1 MASASSTSSS
11 IILSNILATESC
23 ELRTAID
30 SYMDT
35 KLKELQEIM
44 KTKVDSVITGRLD
57 KFYNKSFEDHEKVL
71 FDSDGLQLIAQYNGV
86 IKEHIQQHKLTN
98 EQIKKNYPLYP
109 LPTENFNCF
118 SVAVAYGMNHGLN
131 NSGLQIR
138 ELSFFKTFII
148 ERNSDPPY
156 HPSQRQWCSSVYK
169 HNLSSDCLFAIKHFQ
184 AASGYAGRESRTP
197 ARSFTESIK
206 LLEEHP
212 EYFKKNCS
220 DFEALCRRE
229 YTEIEKTKRQLKS
242 LMDENM
248 SKKDYYASLD
258 KKNKDFEQE
267 KKQLEEER
275 QKIKEEKEKMV
286 FIKEKLVE
294 MKKEV
299 ELEKQK
305 ILEQKSKTIDI
316 DKCFEDIISF
326 NFISEMPK
334 NNVGPK
340 VAYD

>member
-23 ELRTAID
+23 ELKNTID
-30 SYMDT
+30 RYMDT
-35 KLKELQEIM
+35 KLKELQDVM
-44 KTKVDSVITGRLD
+44 KSKVESVITGRLD
-57 KFYNKSFEDHEKVL
+57 KFYNKSFEDHDKVL
-71 FDSDGLQLIAQYNGV
+71 FDKDGSHFIDEYNGV
-86 IKEHIQQHKLTN
+86 IKGTLIPPYNQTN

-118 SVAVAYGMNHGLN
+118 SVVVGYPMNY
-131 NSGLQIR
+131 GLQNNGHKIR

-148 ERNSDPPY
+148 ERKSDPPY
-156 HPSQRQWCSSVYK
+156 HPNQRQWCSSVYK

-184 AASGYAGRESRTP
+184 AANEGVGESRTP
-197 ARSFTESIK
+197 ARCFTESIK

-242 LMDENM
+242 LMDENI
-248 SKKDYYASLD
+248 SKKDYYVSLD

>member
-44 KTKVDSVITGRLD
+44 KMKVESVITGRLD

-305 ILEQKSKTIDI
+305 IEQQKNKTIDF

-326 NFISEMPK
+326 NFISEIHK
-334 NNVGPK
+334 K
-340 VAYD
+340 

>member
-11 IILSNILATESC
+11 IILSNVLATESC

-44 KTKVDSVITGRLD
+44 KSKVESVITGRLD

-71 FDSDGLQLIAQYNGV
+71 FDANGLTYINEYNSIVKGS
-86 IKEHIQQHKLTN
+86 IEQQKLTDA
-98 EQIKKNYPLYP
+98 QIKKTYPLYP
-109 LPTENFNCF
+109 LPTENVNCF
-118 SVAVAYGMNHGLN
+118 TIQYTESIYGQGDR
-131 NSGLQIR
+131 IR
-138 ELSFFKTFII
+138 EMNYFKTFII
-148 ERNSDPPY
+148 MRYSNPPSCGQ
-156 HPSQRQWCSSVYK
+156 HRQWCSPAYN
-169 HNLSSDCLFAIKHFQ
+169 HHISSDCLFAIKHFQ
-184 AASGYAGRESRTP
+184 MVHCSPSYGITGLG
-197 ARSFTESIK
+197 

-229 YTEIEKTKRQLKS
+229 YAEIEKTKKQLKS

-275 QKIKEEKEKMV
+275 QKLKEEKEKMV

-305 ILEQKSKTIDI
+305 ISEQKSKTIDI
-316 DKCFEDIISF
+316 DKCFEDIIS
-326 NFISEMPK
+326 SEMPK
-334 NNVGPK
+334 NKVGPK

>member
-1 MASASSTSSS
+1 MKKLIFHNYNIRIYRLKMTSSS
-11 IILSNILATESC
+11 IILSNVLATESC

-44 KTKVDSVITGRLD
+44 KMKVESVITSRLD

-71 FDSDGLQLIAQYNGV
+71 FDKNGSQPIDGYHAYVGWAADNWFQRKDFEKE
-86 IKEHIQQHKLTN
+86 IKTRF
-98 EQIKKNYPLYP
+98 PLYP
-109 LPTENFNCF
+109 ISKENMKCF
-118 SVAVAYGMNHGLN
+118 TVAFEQGGP
-131 NSGLQIR
+131 SGGSNIR

-148 ERNSDPPY
+148 ERKSSN
-156 HPSQRQWCSSVYK
+156 PSCGQNRHWSCEIYK

-184 AASGYAGRESRTP
+184 VASDVG
-197 ARSFTESIK
+197 ESIK
-206 LLEEHP
+206 LLEENP

-220 DFEALCRRE
+220 DFEALCHKE
-229 YTEIEKTKRQLKS
+229 YAEIEKTKKQLKS
-242 LMDENM
+242 LMVENM

-275 QKIKEEKEKMV
+275 QKLKEEKEKIV

-305 ILEQKSKTIDI
+305 ISEQKSKTIDI
-316 DKCFEDIISF
+316 NKYFEDIIS
-326 NFISEMPK
+326 S
-334 NNVGPK
+334 
-340 VAYD
+340 

>member
-1 MASASSTSSS
+1 MASAYSSSSS
-11 IILSNILATESC
+11 IILSNVLATESC

-30 SYMDT
+30 TYMDT
-35 KLKELQEIM
+35 KLKEFQDVM
-44 KTKVDSVITGRLD
+44 KSKVESVITGRLD
-57 KFYNKSFEDHEKVL
+57 KFYNKSFEDHDKVL
-71 FDSDGLQLIAQYNGV
+71 FDKNGLQLINEYNSIVKGALQAHSYTTV
-86 IKEHIQQHKLTN
+86 
-98 EQIKKNYPLYP
+98 QIKSNWPLYP
-109 LPTENFNCF
+109 LPTENTNCF
-118 SVAVAYGMNHGLN
+118 TIQYTESINGQGDR
-131 NSGLQIR
+131 IR
-138 ELSFFKTFII
+138 EMNYFKTFII
-148 ERNSDPPY
+148 GRDSQP
-156 HPSQRQWCSSVYK
+156 PSQGQHRQWSHQIYK
-169 HNLSSDCLFAIKHFQ
+169 HSISSDCLFAIKHFQ
-184 AASGYAGRESRTP
+184 IVNCGPSTGITGLG
-197 ARSFTESIK
+197 
-206 LLEEHP
+206 LLEKHP

-229 YTEIEKTKRQLKS
+229 YTEIEKTKKQLKS
-242 LMDENM
+242 LMDENI
-248 SKKDYYASLD
+248 SKKDYYVSLD
-258 KKNKDFEQE
+258 KKLKDFEQE

-305 ILEQKSKTIDI
+305 IVEQKSKTIDI

-334 NNVGPK
+334 NKVGPK

>member
-11 IILSNILATESC
+11 IILSNVLATESC

-35 KLKELQEIM
+35 KLKELQDVM
-44 KTKVDSVITGRLD
+44 KSNVESVITGRLD
-57 KFYNKSFEDHEKVL
+57 KFYNKSFEDYDNVL
-71 FDSDGLQLIAQYNGV
+71 FDKNGLQLINEYNSMVKGAL
-86 IKEHIQQHKLTN
+86 QSYNYTN
-98 EQIKKNYPLYP
+98 EQIKSNWPLYP
-109 LPTENFNCF
+109 LPIVNTNCF
-118 SVAVAYGMNHGLN
+118 TIQYAESINGQGDR
-131 NSGLQIR
+131 IR
-138 ELSFFKTFII
+138 EMNYFKTVII
-148 ERNSDPPY
+148 AKDSQP
-156 HPSQRQWCSSVYK
+156 PSQGQHRQWSHHIYK
-169 HNLSSDCLFAIKHFQ
+169 HSISSDCLFTIKHFQ
-184 AASGYAGRESRTP
+184 IVNCGPSTGITGLG
-197 ARSFTESIK
+197 
-206 LLEEHP
+206 LLDKHP

-220 DFEALCRRE
+220 EFEGICRRE
-229 YTEIEKTKRQLKS
+229 YDEIEKTKKQLKS
-242 LMDENM
+242 LMDENI

-305 ILEQKSKTIDI
+305 ISEQKSKTIDI

-334 NNVGPK
+334 NKVGPK

>member
-1 MASASSTSSS
+1 MAYTSSTSSTSSS
-11 IILSNILATESC
+11 IILSNVLATESC

-44 KTKVDSVITGRLD
+44 KMKVESVITGRLD
-57 KFYNKSFEDHEKVL
+57 KFYNKSFEGHDKVL
-71 FDSDGLQLIAQYNGV
+71 FDKNGLQLINEYNSGV
-86 IKEHIQQHKLTN
+86 KGFIEQQKLTDA
-98 EQIKKNYPLYP
+98 QIKSNFPLYP
-109 LPTENFNCF
+109 LPTTENFNCF
-118 SVAVAYGMNHGLN
+118 KVEFEQRGHAGGSD
-131 NSGLQIR
+131 IR

-148 ERNSDPPY
+148 GRNSAN
-156 HPSQRQWCSSVYK
+156 PSCGQNRHWSSQIYK

-184 AASGYAGRESRTP
+184 VAGGVSTN
-197 ARSFTESIK
+197 I
-206 LLEEHP
+206 LEEHP

-229 YTEIEKTKRQLKS
+229 YAEIEKTKKQLKS
-242 LMDENM
+242 LMDENI

-267 KKQLEEER
+267 KKHLEEER

-299 ELEKQK
+299 EFEKQK
-305 ILEQKSKTIDI
+305 ISEQKSKTIDI

-334 NNVGPK
+334 NKVGPK

>member
-23 ELRTAID
+23 ELKNTID
-30 SYMDT
+30 RYMDT
-35 KLKELQEIM
+35 KLKELQDVM
-44 KTKVDSVITGRLD
+44 KSKVESVITGRLD
-57 KFYNKSFEDHEKVL
+57 KFYNKSFEDHDKVL
-71 FDSDGLQLIAQYNGV
+71 FDKNGLQLINEFNSIVKGAIQSYNY
-86 IKEHIQQHKLTN
+86 TDA
-98 EQIKKNYPLYP
+98 QIKSNWPLYP
-109 LPTENFNCF
+109 LPTENVNCF
-118 SVAVAYGMNHGLN
+118 IIQRTESIYAQGEKI
-131 NSGLQIR
+131 S

-148 ERNSDPPY
+148 WRDSHP
-156 HPSQRQWCSSVYK
+156 PSQGQNRQWSHRIYK
-169 HNLSSDCLFAIKHFQ
+169 HSISSDCLFAIKHFQ
-184 AASGYAGRESRTP
+184 IVNCGPSTGIG
-197 ARSFTESIK
+197 

-248 SKKDYYASLD
+248 SKKDYYVSLD
-258 KKNKDFEQE
+258 KKNKDFEKE

-305 ILEQKSKTIDI
+305 ISEQKSKTIDI

-334 NNVGPK
+334 NKVGPK

>member
-1 MASASSTSSS
+1 MASASPTSSS
-11 IILSNILATESC
+11 IILSNVLATESC

-44 KTKVDSVITGRLD
+44 KTKVESVITGRLD

-71 FDSDGLQLIAQYNGV
+71 FDNNGLQLIAQYNGAV
-86 IKEHIQQHKLTN
+86 KEYIQQHKKTDA
-98 EQIKKNYPLYP
+98 QIKEIYPLYP

-118 SVAVAYGMNHGLN
+118 RIVKEQNLGAQGRRSK
-131 NSGLQIR
+131 
-138 ELSFFKTFII
+138 ETSFFKTFILEQI
-148 ERNSDPPY
+148 RNEYNGNLSI
-156 HPSQRQWCSSVYK
+156 SALYK
-169 HNLSSDCLFAIKHFQ
+169 HNMSYDCLFAIKHFQ
-184 AASGYAGRESRTP
+184 VVVDGGG
-197 ARSFTESIK
+197 FGGIG

-220 DFEALCRRE
+220 DFEALCSRE
-229 YTEIEKTKRQLKS
+229 YAEIEKTKKQLKS

-305 ILEQKSKTIDI
+305 ISEQKSKTIDI

-334 NNVGPK
+334 NKVGPK

>member
-1 MASASSTSSS
+1 MASAYSSSSS
-11 IILSNILATESC
+11 IILSNVLATESC

-44 KTKVDSVITGRLD
+44 KTKVESVITGRLD

-71 FDSDGLQLIAQYNGV
+71 FDKNGLQLIAKYNSDVKGY
-86 IKEHIQQHKLTN
+86 IEQQKLTDA
-98 EQIKKNYPLYP
+98 QIKTTFPLYP
-109 LPTENFNCF
+109 LPTTENFNCF
-118 SVAVAYGMNHGLN
+118 RIVSTENLGAQGRRIKEM
-131 NSGLQIR
+131 
-138 ELSFFKTFII
+138 SFFKTFILGQTW
-148 ERNSDPPY
+148 ENNGNL
-156 HPSQRQWCSSVYK
+156 SSPALYK

-184 AASGYAGRESRTP
+184 VVVDVHG
-197 ARSFTESIK
+197 FTGVG

-229 YTEIEKTKRQLKS
+229 YDEIEKTKKQLKS
-242 LMDENM
+242 LMDENI

-275 QKIKEEKEKMV
+275 QKIKEEKENMV

-305 ILEQKSKTIDI
+305 ISEQKSKTIDI

-334 NNVGPK
+334 NKVGPK
-340 VAYD
+340 VAND

>member
-11 IILSNILATESC
+11 IILSNVLATESC

-35 KLKELQEIM
+35 KLKELQDVM
-44 KTKVDSVITGRLD
+44 KSKVESVITSRLD
-57 KFYNKSFEDHEKVL
+57 KFYNKSFEDHDKIL
-71 FDSDGLQLIAQYNGV
+71 FDKNGLQLINEVNSMVKGA
-86 IKEHIQQHKLTN
+86 IQSYKYTDA
-98 EQIKKNYPLYP
+98 QIKSNWPLYP
-109 LPTENFNCF
+109 LPTVNFNCF
-118 SVAVAYGMNHGLN
+118 TIEYTESINGQGNRI
-131 NSGLQIR
+131 S

-148 ERNSDPPY
+148 GRDSHP
-156 HPSQRQWCSSVYK
+156 PSQGQIRQWSHRIYK
-169 HNLSSDCLFAIKHFQ
+169 HSISSDCLFAIKHFQ
-184 AASGYAGRESRTP
+184 IVNCGPSTGIAGLG
-197 ARSFTESIK
+197 
-206 LLEEHP
+206 LLDKHP

-220 DFEALCRRE
+220 EFEEICHRE
-229 YTEIEKTKRQLKS
+229 YAEIEKTKKQLKS
-242 LMDENM
+242 LMDENI

-258 KKNKDFEQE
+258 KKNKDFEQD

-275 QKIKEEKEKMV
+275 QKLKEEKEKMV

-305 ILEQKSKTIDI
+305 ISEQKSKTIDI

-334 NNVGPK
+334 NKVGPK

>member
-11 IILSNILATESC
+11 IILSNVLATESC

-35 KLKELQEIM
+35 KLKELQDIM
-44 KTKVDSVITGRLD
+44 KSKVESVITGRLD
-57 KFYNKSFEDHEKVL
+57 KFYNKSFEDHDKIL
-71 FDSDGLQLIAQYNGV
+71 FDKDGLQLINEYNIIVKG
-86 IKEHIQQHKLTN
+86 ILLQPYNYTN

-118 SVAVAYGMNHGLN
+118 TVAVAYGMNHGLH

-148 ERNSDPPY
+148 ERNSEPPY
-156 HPSQRQWCSSVYK
+156 HPSQRQWSSSVYK
-169 HNLSSDCLFAIKHFQ
+169 HNISYDCLFAIKHFQ
-184 AASGYAGRESRTP
+184 AANKAVDFQPYTQY
-197 ARSFTESIK
+197 RSFTEAIK
-206 LLEEHP
+206 LLEEYP

-229 YTEIEKTKRQLKS
+229 YAEIEKTKKQLKS
-242 LMDENM
+242 LMDENN

-258 KKNKDFEQE
+258 KKLKDFEQE

-275 QKIKEEKEKMV
+275 QKIKEE
-286 FIKEKLVE
+286 
-294 MKKEV
+294 
-299 ELEKQK
+299 
-305 ILEQKSKTIDI
+305 
-316 DKCFEDIISF
+316 
-326 NFISEMPK
+326 
-334 NNVGPK
+334 
-340 VAYD
+340 

>member
-1 MASASSTSSS
+1 MTSSS

-23 ELRTAID
+23 ELKNAID
-30 SYMDT
+30 IYMDT

-44 KTKVDSVITGRLD
+44 KTKVESVITGRLD

-71 FDSDGLQLIAQYNGV
+71 FDKNGLQLINEYNSSVKGS
-86 IKEHIQQHKLTN
+86 IEQQKLTN
-98 EQIKKNYPLYP
+98 AQIKKNYPLYP
-109 LPTENFNCF
+109 LPTTENFNCF
-118 SVAVAYGMNHGLN
+118 KVALASYLNHGQHN
-131 NSGLQIR
+131 QGNQIR
-138 ELSFFKTFII
+138 ELSFFKTFIL
-148 ERNSDPPY
+148 ERNSHPPY
-156 HPSQRQWCSSVYK
+156 HPNQRQWSSSVYK
-169 HNLSSDCLFAIKHFQ
+169 HNMSYDCLFAIKHFQ
-184 AASGYAGRESRTP
+184 VAYEDVSETCTTGRVLTDG
-197 ARSFTESIK
+197 IK

-220 DFEALCRRE
+220 DFEALCHKE
-229 YTEIEKTKRQLKS
+229 YDEIEKTKNQLKL

-248 SKKDYYASLD
+248 SKKNYYASLD

-305 ILEQKSKTIDI
+305 ISEQKSKTIDI

-326 NFISEMPK
+326 NIISEISK
-334 NNVGPK
+334 NKTGSK
-340 VAYD
+340 VAFD

>member
-1 MASASSTSSS
+1 MVKGA
-11 IILSNILATESC
+11 LQ
-23 ELRTAID
+23 
-30 SYMDT
+30 SYNYTD
-35 KLKELQEIM
+35 
-44 KTKVDSVITGRLD
+44 
-57 KFYNKSFEDHEKVL
+57 
-71 FDSDGLQLIAQYNGV
+71 A
-86 IKEHIQQHKLTN
+86 
-98 EQIKKNYPLYP
+98 QIKSNWPLYP
-109 LPTENFNCF
+109 LPTGNFNCF
-118 SVAVAYGMNHGLN
+118 TIQYAESINGQGDR
-131 NSGLQIR
+131 IR
-138 ELSFFKTFII
+138 EMNYFKTFII
-148 ERNSDPPY
+148 GRDSQP
-156 HPSQRQWCSSVYK
+156 PSQGQNRQWSHQIYK
-169 HNLSSDCLFAIKHFQ
+169 HSISSDCLFAIKHFQ
-184 AASGYAGRESRTP
+184 IVNCGPSTGITGLG
-197 ARSFTESIK
+197 
-206 LLEEHP
+206 LLDKHP

-220 DFEALCRRE
+220 EFEGICRRE
-229 YTEIEKTKRQLKS
+229 YAEIEKTRKQLKS

-334 NNVGPK
+334 NKVGPK

>member
-1 MASASSTSSS
+1 MASTASSTSSS
-11 IILSNILATESC
+11 IILSNVLATESC

-30 SYMDT
+30 GYMDT
-35 KLKELQEIM
+35 KLKEFQEIM
-44 KTKVDSVITGRLD
+44 KTKVESVITGRLD

-71 FDSDGLQLIAQYNGV
+71 FDKDGLQPIDGYHAYVGWAKDNWFQRNEAEKE
-86 IKEHIQQHKLTN
+86 IKIRF
-98 EQIKKNYPLYP
+98 PLYP
-109 LPTENFNCF
+109 ISKENMKCF
-118 SVAVAYGMNHGLN
+118 TVAFEKSYANQGN
-131 NSGLQIR
+131 QIR

-148 ERNSDPPY
+148 ERKSNPP
-156 HPSQRQWCSSVYK
+156 SCGQNRQWSCEIYK

-184 AASGYAGRESRTP
+184 VANEAVG
-197 ARSFTESIK
+197 ESIK

-229 YTEIEKTKRQLKS
+229 YAEIEKTKKQLKS

-258 KKNKDFEQE
+258 KKLKDFEQE

-305 ILEQKSKTIDI
+305 ISEQKSKTIDI

-334 NNVGPK
+334 NKVGPK

>member
-1 MASASSTSSS
+1 MTSSS
-11 IILSNILATESC
+11 IILSNVLETESC

-30 SYMDT
+30 SYMNT

-44 KTKVDSVITGRLD
+44 KTKVESVITGRLD
-57 KFYNKSFEDHEKVL
+57 KFYNKSFEGHDKVL
-71 FDSDGLQLIAQYNGV
+71 FDKNGLQLINEYNSK
-86 IKEHIQQHKLTN
+86 IKESLQAHSYTIV
-98 EQIKKNYPLYP
+98 QIKSNWPLYP
-109 LPTENFNCF
+109 LPTENTNCF
-118 SVAVAYGMNHGLN
+118 TIQYTESINGQGNRISELN
-131 NSGLQIR
+131 Y
-138 ELSFFKTFII
+138 FKTFII
-148 ERNSDPPY
+148 GRDSQP
-156 HPSQRQWCSSVYK
+156 PSQGQNRQWSHQIYK
-169 HNLSSDCLFAIKHFQ
+169 HSISSDCMFAIKHFQ
-184 AASGYAGRESRTP
+184 IVNCGPSTGITGLG
-197 ARSFTESIK
+197 
-206 LLEEHP
+206 LLDKHP

-220 DFEALCRRE
+220 EFEGICRRE
-229 YTEIEKTKRQLKS
+229 YDEIERTKKQVKS

-334 NNVGPK
+334 NKVGPK

>member
-1 MASASSTSSS
+1 MASAYSSSSS
-11 IILSNILATESC
+11 IILSNVLATESC

-30 SYMDT
+30 TYMDT
-35 KLKELQEIM
+35 KLKEFQDVM
-44 KTKVDSVITGRLD
+44 KSKVESVITGRLD
-57 KFYNKSFEDHEKVL
+57 KFYNKSFEDHDKVL
-71 FDSDGLQLIAQYNGV
+71 FDKNGLQLINEYNSIVKGALQSHSYTIV
-86 IKEHIQQHKLTN
+86 
-98 EQIKKNYPLYP
+98 QIKSNWPLYP

-118 SVAVAYGMNHGLN
+118 RIVSTENLGAQGRRAKE
-131 NSGLQIR
+131 I
-138 ELSFFKTFII
+138 SFFKTFIL
-148 ERNSDPPY
+148 EQNRNQYDGNL
-156 HPSQRQWCSSVYK
+156 SSPTLYK
-169 HNLSSDCLFAIKHFQ
+169 HNMSYDCLFAIKHFQ
-184 AASGYAGRESRTP
+184 VVVDVHG
-197 ARSFTESIK
+197 FTGVG

-220 DFEALCRRE
+220 DFESLCRRE
-229 YTEIEKTKRQLKS
+229 YTEIEKTKKQLKS
-242 LMDENM
+242 LMDENI
-248 SKKDYYASLD
+248 SKKDYYVSLD
-258 KKNKDFEQE
+258 KKLKDFEQE

-334 NNVGPK
+334 NKMGPK